1 MTEALKAFCLSSCSV
16 WVQTLNGGW
25 KWEKIY
31 SLKDNLKPRRYIKQK
46 NGLEINNGTV
56 WN

>member
-1 MTEALKAFCLSSCSV
+1 MTEALKAFCLPSCSV